1 MTRRGWTSGGVV
13 CLVALMMNGCG
24 GADRSGSERVTGM
37 AGTAG
42 TSARAG
48 DRTQVTAT
56 GCFQEMKGFDNF
68 VLSDVADGTNA
79 EPAAK
84 RAYRIEQRG
93 DFEQHVGKK
102 VTIKGWVDSPRE
114 AGGTPAGKAGSGD
127 LDFNELAELHVD
139 SIVPLSDACGK

>member
-1 MTRRGWTSGGVV
+1 
-13 CLVALMMNGCG
+13 
-24 GADRSGSERVTGM
+24 M

-42 TSARAG
+42 ASARTG

-56 GCFQEMKGFDNF
+56 GCFQEMKGFNNF

-79 EPAAK
+79 DPAAK

-93 DFEQHVGKK
+93 EFEQHVGKK
-102 VTIKGWVDSPRE
+102 VTVKGWVDSDQEP
-114 AGGTPAGKAGSGD
+114 AGTPGGKALSGD

-139 SIVPLSDACGK
+139 SIVPLSEACGK